1 MPKFVHDQRT
11 GAGYGFTGRKGFQ
24 TNPSVSGNLFPYNSV
39 ESEDEE
45 NQDEEFLNLKARINK
60 RVSYGNLAKEPEPFS
75 RTDRFTMSKNRL
87 NLAENDDPV
96 RILQGIVPFPM
107 RGFDGPAIG
116 GSSDN
121 PSFRV
126 KPGRIDGSPYG
137 WTRGALFKRQDAI
150 EGPSRFLDAID
161 PDLREKTKMK
171 LKIARI
177 K

>member
-24 TNPSVSGNLFPYNSV
+24 TNPSVSGNLFPYNSGD
-39 ESEDEE
+39 SSDEE
-45 NQDEEFLNLKARINK
+45 DLDDEFMNLKASINK
-60 RVSYGNLAKEPEPFS
+60 KVSYSNLAKEPSPFS

-87 NLAENDDPV
+87 NLAENDNPIS
-96 RILQGIVPFPM
+96 ILQGIVPFPM
-107 RGFDGPAIG
+107 RGFDGPAMG
-116 GSSDN
+116 GSSEN
-121 PSFRV
+121 PAFRV

-137 WTRGALFKRQDAI
+137 WTKGMMFKSQEEM
-150 EGPSRFLDAID
+150 EGLNRFLDAID
-161 PDLREKTKMK
+161 PELREKTKMK